1 MSNRFKK
8 ISSTLIAFAVA
19 VSAMMFV
26 SMWKTNAYADSD
38 EEVYALMNIPYD
50 EFYKAEL
57 ETGSPKVD
65 AVASPTMQ
73 KTRMGLAAG
82 SYHVNEDGSD
92 ITGVVYP
99 VKVKK
104 SELTGLKEVTDAT
117 SVSVTT
123 ENHGNKTT
131 TEYKG
136 KDALFEQPSYSYY
149 LLKTVPSYF
158 KDAAVESGK
167 WSFGKARGEEKKVSG
182 ISTDISAPGR
192 HTKIEVRLNDPSK
205 VIKTGLKVNA
215 GVVKTTD
222 GKTYGMRHVVNL
234 WRGVEI
240 GWLSSRKAG
249 ADDPYDNMLLRELE
263 GKTIAEVKYF
273 TEDGTY
279 LLTFDKA
286 LKIPEL
292 SNGKFTVDS
301 AKASD
306 GKSKGIFENL
316 EAEYDPE
323 FASESLKDAR
333 FERKGNVVDITY
345 PRTSMPGMYTIVVT
359 DKKGRY
365 NKLFGSLVLTTD
377 VQPVKY
383 SADAKKPALL
393 RADGATDEEFK
404 NYIKNITGVV
414 VDGKNYSAGGKN
426 AVVTVKSDGSI
437 DVFADSLAKAG
448 KYDVTVRST
457 GYPDL
462 VFNYDASTA
471 RRAALEALKTGKE
484 ELEKKLKD
492 AEKVKADL
500 ERAQKELAA
509 EKQAGDVKTIKA
521 ELEKV
526 RKELAEA
533 NKIVVA
539 SRGMAVQLT
548 KLKLNRIKTSKKK
561 ASVSWKSSGE
571 KLDGYILYKSLKKTG
586 GFKIAG
592 RTTAM
597 KVAVKKGLKKGRKA
611 YFKVRG
617 YKVVDGKRVYTGFSS
632 VKAAKIR

>member
-1 MSNRFKK
+1 MSNRLKK

-65 AVASPTMQ
+65 AVASPTLQ

-82 SYHVNEDGSD
+82 SYHVNADGSD

-263 GKTIAEVKYF
+263 GKTIVEVKYF
-273 TEDGTY
+273 TEDATY
-279 LLTFDKA
+279 VLTFDKA

-345 PRTSMPGMYTIVVT
+345 PKTSMPGMYTIVVT

-404 NYIKNITGVV
+404 NY
-414 VDGKNYSAGGKN
+414 
-426 AVVTVKSDGSI
+426 
-437 DVFADSLAKAG
+437 
-448 KYDVTVRST
+448 RQ
-457 GYPDL
+457 P
-462 VFNYDASTA
+462 
-471 RRAALEALKTGKE
+471 RRNT
-484 ELEKKLKD
+484 
-492 AEKVKADL
+492 
-500 ERAQKELAA
+500 
-509 EKQAGDVKTIKA
+509 
-521 ELEKV
+521 
-526 RKELAEA
+526 
-533 NKIVVA
+533 NN
-539 SRGMAVQLT
+539 S
-548 KLKLNRIKTSKKK
+548 
-561 ASVSWKSSGE
+561 
-571 KLDGYILYKSLKKTG
+571 
-586 GFKIAG
+586 
-592 RTTAM
+592 
-597 KVAVKKGLKKGRKA
+597 
-611 YFKVRG
+611 
-617 YKVVDGKRVYTGFSS
+617 
-632 VKAAKIR
+632 